1 MRTSV
6 VRTLDVQRRGIM
18 NNSKP
23 TERSA
28 RLNMRLSPDALETI
42 REAAAAQQQDVTS
55 FVLGAAL
62 DRARGVLLDDR
73 VMRLTASEAER
84 LEAVLDAEPRVIP
97 ELAALIREV
106 KGQRIATSATLSTAA
121 SR

>member
-1 MRTSV
+1 
-6 VRTLDVQRRGIM
+6 
-18 NNSKP
+18 
-23 TERSA
+23 
-28 RLNMRLSPDALETI
+28 MRLSPDALETI